1 MRAAALAI
9 ATTLLVGCI
18 AEEDKDK
25 ITNEQGVTVTDPTLA
40 LNGLWDGQFDQ
51 AGALRVLIYNGN
63 VYGLDESRGYYG
75 TALLNRDNGTAT
87 LALTSY
93 ALSQNDTAAKQ
104 FVADGLNQ
112 DYSLNGLL
120 YTVGTSPQLVGD
132 FENATNTG
140 SFVLTDDGI
149 WPNNSALALLAG
161 KWTATGYEFYVQ
173 PQSNKASFKG
183 IGTGSSGCTFEGDIT
198 LLDKNFALYA
208 VALRERKNCPAFNET
223 NASGYAVVNSDS
235 ELEVYLRKDT
245 DLLFMTFTAP
255 VSSTPVETPEDPD
268 AEPDTPEADPA
279 TP

>member
-18 AEEDKDK
+18 AEEDKNK
-25 ITNEQGVTVTDPTLA
+25 ITNEQGVTVSDPTLA

-51 AGALRVLIYNGN
+51 AGSLRVLIYNGN
-63 VYGLDESRGYYG
+63 VYALDESRGYYG
-75 TALLNRDNGTAT
+75 TALLNNDNRTAT

-104 FVADGLNQ
+104 YVADGLNQ

-120 YTVGTSPQLVGD
+120 YTVEASPQLVGD
-132 FENATNTG
+132 FENATATG
-140 SFVLTDDGI
+140 SFVLTDDGT
-149 WPNNSALALLAG
+149 WPNNSALSLLAG
-161 KWTATGYEFYVQ
+161 KWTATGYEFYVE
-173 PQSNKASFKG
+173 PLSSKASFKG
-183 IGTGSSGCTFEGDIT
+183 ISTDSSGCTFEGDIT
-198 LLDKNFALYA
+198 LQDKNFALYA

-255 VSSTPVETPEDPD
+255 VSSTPVETP
-268 AEPDTPEADPA
+268 TDPA
-279 TP
+279 TDPATTP